1 MVAFGLDPW
10 MLALV
15 AARGFACYT
24 VIVEYGM
31 AWTEG
36 DGSPVLAAAFYSTLV
51 VVAGFWALAAFR
63 GIPAAA
69 TDPTQIWPFV
79 VAGTAYPAL
88 FRFLYYEGIDRVG
101 GGVTAAIM
109 GAYPVVSVLLAVAV
123 LGDALGLVA
132 AAGVGFVVG
141 GVVLLQFTQDAEESD
156 IEDVVTAKL
165 AGARPLDLLYPAG
178 AMLLTGSAFVLIDY
192 GLADFPDPVVATAIT
207 QTPALVIFTGWAGAV
222 GVHTGELR
230 LSRPVL
236 GMFAAAGA
244 FNFVGW
250 LGNFYALQVGDI
262 VTVVPL
268 INTMPLLIMAITYGA
283 ERQLPRSRRL
293 LVAVAAIVAG
303 ATLVQIGG

>member
-15 AARGFACYT
+15 AAGGFACYT

-31 AWTEG
+31 SWTQG

-51 VVAGFWALAAFR
+51 VVAGFWALAALR

-69 TDPTQIWPFV
+69 TDPAQIWPFV

-101 GGVTAAIM
+101 ASVTAAIM

-132 AAGVGFVVG
+132 AAGVGLVVG
-141 GVVLLQFTQDAEESD
+141 GVVLLQFTQDADESD

-178 AMLLTGSAFVLIDY
+178 ATLLTGSAFVLIDY

-222 GVHTGELR
+222 GVRTGELR

-236 GMFAAAGA
+236 GTFAVAGA

-250 LGNFYALQVGDI
+250 LGNFYALQLGDI